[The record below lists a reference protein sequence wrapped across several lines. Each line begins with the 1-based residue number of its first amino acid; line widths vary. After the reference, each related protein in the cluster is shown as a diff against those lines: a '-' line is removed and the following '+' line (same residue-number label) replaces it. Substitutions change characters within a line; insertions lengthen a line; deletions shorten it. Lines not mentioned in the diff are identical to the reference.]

1 MSHTVNAYDVCYS
14 NELGFL
20 RDVYSDKE
28 CLAMARVR
36 KIKDWFSVVG
46 MFLTLTKDLLERTEK
61 ELDEETARAV

>member
-1 MSHTVNAYDVCYS
+1 MSHTLSAYDTCFS

-28 CLAMARVR
+28 CLAMARVK

-46 MFLTLTKDLLERTEK
+46 MFLTLTRDLLEKTEK
-61 ELDEETARAV
+61 RLDEEFARAV